1 MHKTSE
7 TIRPN
12 RIKDTEIMFLDQIV
26 PYIPNVGNLTSAVDG
41 VFLHVKC
48 KIHYFLAIFCPLQP
62 QCTVKKAWENKSFSQ
77 RVSLNFADDSVYMRT
92 RAHLNEYLLNDV
104 GKVYQG
110 SYKTPIGRDWAFGQ
124 FEAAVLPAAFFLL
137 DKSQLRPT
145 ERGNPIKVSRAISA
159 MGKRHALKK
168 LKQVTKNTGYF
179 FWILLT
185 CLAISIP
192 YFHHFK
198 TRGF

>member
-1 MHKTSE
+1 MYYNFTKFHENWMK
-7 TIRPN
+7 N
-12 RIKDTEIMFLDQIV
+12 KIV
-26 PYIPNVGNLTSAVDG
+26 LLMARFSVQNFKVSVELWKSYIVRFSRQLIWSHILIFWRVSCFAS
-41 VFLHVKC
+41 
-48 KIHYFLAIFCPLQP
+48 IHFFGQYLPSVQ
-62 QCTVKKAWENKSFSQ
+62 KAWENKSFSQ

-159 MGKRHALKK
+159 MGKRHALKNRNSS
-168 LKQVTKNTGYF
+168 Q
-179 FWILLT
+179 
-185 CLAISIP
+185 
-192 YFHHFK
+192 
-198 TRGF
+198 

>member
-1 MHKTSE
+1 MLE
-7 TIRPN
+7 TQLVLWIW
-12 RIKDTEIMFLDQIV
+12 
-26 PYIPNVGNLTSAVDG
+26 
-41 VFLHVKC
+41 VFLQVKC

-137 DKSQLRPT
+137 DNSQLRPT

-159 MGKRHALKK
+159 MGKIHAIRKENRSD
-168 LKQVTKNTGYF
+168 QVTLAVFLTFSLISYF
-179 FWILLT
+179 SYKLQNMSCEVHFWNLLR
-185 CLAISIP
+185 
-192 YFHHFK
+192 K
-198 TRGF
+198 TL

>member
-1 MHKTSE
+1 M
-7 TIRPN
+7 
-12 RIKDTEIMFLDQIV
+12 
-26 PYIPNVGNLTSAVDG
+26 
-41 VFLHVKC
+41 
-48 KIHYFLAIFCPLQP
+48 
-62 QCTVKKAWENKSFSQ
+62 
-77 RVSLNFADDSVYMRT
+77 NFADDSVYMRT

-159 MGKRHALKK
+159 MGKRHALQK
-168 LKQVTKNTGYF
+168 LKLFTQKILAVLG
-179 FWILLT
+179 ILLT

-198 TRGF
+198 TRGS

>member
-1 MHKTSE
+1 
-7 TIRPN
+7 
-12 RIKDTEIMFLDQIV
+12 MFW
-26 PYIPNVGNLTSAVDG
+26 NSTSAVDG
-41 VFLHVKC
+41 VFLQVKC
-48 KIHYFLAIFCPLQP
+48 KIHFFLAIFCPLQT

-159 MGKRHALKK
+159 MGKRHAIRKENRSD
-168 LKQVTKNTGYF
+168 QVTNTDIGWF
-179 FWILLT
+179 FWGYLAWSATFLTNYKT
-185 CLAISIP
+185 CLVRYISEIYYVKP
-192 YFHHFK
+192 YKSWDYVTFWVPYE
-198 TRGF
+198 T

>member
-1 MHKTSE
+1 MLMEHVCQDHQN
-7 TIRPN
+7 PN
-12 RIKDTEIMFLDQIV
+12 KD
-26 PYIPNVGNLTSAVDG
+26 
-41 VFLHVKC
+41 
-48 KIHYFLAIFCPLQP
+48 LQVSSWCLRSKFAHLP
-62 QCTVKKAWENKSFSQ
+62 TVQKAWENKSFSQ

-179 FWILLT
+179 FLDIAHLSCNINT
-185 CLAISIP
+185 VFSS
-192 YFHHFK
+192 F
-198 TRGF
+198 

>member
-1 MHKTSE
+1 M
-7 TIRPN
+7 
-12 RIKDTEIMFLDQIV
+12 
-26 PYIPNVGNLTSAVDG
+26 
-41 VFLHVKC
+41 
-48 KIHYFLAIFCPLQP
+48 
-62 QCTVKKAWENKSFSQ
+62 
-77 RVSLNFADDSVYMRT
+77 NFADDSVYMRT

-159 MGKRHALKK
+159 MGKRHAIRKENRSD
-168 LKQVTKNTGYF
+168 QVTNTDIGCF
-179 FWILLT
+179 FWGY
-185 CLAISIP
+185 LA
-192 YFHHFK
+192 
-198 TRGF
+198 